1 METIKINLATFEYQD
16 KRLSYPVML
25 LTAAIVLVLSVFAIR
40 SGLNNKI
47 EIKEYEKKIAEQDQN
62 IITRQRANNK
72 ENVIRLKD
80 SEIESLKKE
89 IDFING
95 LIDKDA
101 YPYDRLLDSLEL
113 YIPEGIVLSSFR
125 LSNDLNKVV
134 LEGKADSMNEIT
146 VFLNKLSDSKIYNNN
161 SLLSLSIA
169 QEDIIQEESISMDDG
184 IGFEIECSIDKDQV
198 WINY

>member
-1 METIKINLATFEYQD
+1 MEPIKINLATFEYQD

-25 LTAAIVLVLSVFAIR
+25 LTAAIVLILSVFAIR
-40 SGLNNKI
+40 SGLNNQI

-62 IITRQRANNK
+62 IVTRQRINM
-72 ENVIRLKD
+72 ENIVRLKD

-113 YIPEGIVLSSFR
+113 CVPEGIGLSSFR

-134 LEGKADSMNEIT
+134 LEGKADSMNEIA
-146 VFLNKLSDSKIYNNN
+146 VFFNKLSDSKIYNNN

-169 QEDIIQEESISMDDG
+169 QENIIQEESISMDNG
-184 IGFEIECSIDKDQV
+184 IGFEIECLIDKDQV
-198 WINY
+198 WIKN

>member
-1 METIKINLATFEYQD
+1 MEPIKINLATFEYQD

-25 LTAAIVLVLSVFAIR
+25 LTAAIVLILSVFAIR
-40 SGLNNKI
+40 SGLNNQI

-62 IITRQRANNK
+62 IVTRQRINM
-72 ENVIRLKD
+72 ENIVRLKD

-113 YIPEGIVLSSFR
+113 CVPEGIVLSSFR

-134 LEGKADSMNEIT
+134 LEGKADSMNEIA
-146 VFLNKLSDSKIYNNN
+146 VFFNKLSDSKIYNNN

-169 QEDIIQEESISMDDG
+169 QENIIQEESISMDNG
-184 IGFEIECSIDKDQV
+184 IGFEIECLIDKDQV
-198 WINY
+198 WIKN